1 MSFLPHCSLSQCGVF
16 NDFLH
21 QGWRS
26 IKIQLNCFTII
37 EQKIGA
43 AVLWRSTQKSAA
55 RGYYNKI

>member
-37 EQKIGA
+37 EQKIGSG
-43 AVLWRSTQKSAA
+43 AVALDAKVAAA

>member
-37 EQKIGA
+37 EQKIGSG
-43 AVLWRSTQKSAA
+43 AVALDAKVGGA
-55 RGYYNKI
+55 RLL